1 MSTKF
6 VKIVK
11 NARRGRAF
19 SKKFRL
25 NLLFSLFF
33 LLALLLGSAWLVWKQ
48 ERGFDGSYID
58 SLWTVLFTLIGQG
71 EFAAAPRTVL
81 GRVVVFLLSIVGVAL
96 FGVVFSEILQRMMSS
111 KLREMMGMSRCKYQ
125 GHVLICGWNRRAEL
139 IIRQLLASGRQIAL
153 VAETRPANLPAEV
166 FFVSGR
172 ASEKEVLSRGGLD
185 SAAAAII
192 LSDPGAGDDDSRTI
206 LTGLAVESLNP
217 SVYSV
222 MELHNPDN
230 ERYARFA
237 HVDDIIYT
245 DQLIAD
251 ITAICTHYE
260 GISSF
265 IRDILSV
272 TDGGHSVAALDVT
285 EAFEGKTIG
294 ELFDRFCGDGLLPL
308 GVIVPPEARPDTP
321 VAQWRSRINP
331 ERRETVTLPMKVV
344 YIKKD

>member
-125 GHVLICGWNRRAEL
+125 GHVLIC
-139 IIRQLLASGRQIAL
+139 
-153 VAETRPANLPAEV
+153 
-166 FFVSGR
+166 
-172 ASEKEVLSRGGLD
+172 
-185 SAAAAII
+185 
-192 LSDPGAGDDDSRTI
+192 
-206 LTGLAVESLNP
+206 TG
-217 SVYSV
+217 
-222 MELHNPDN
+222 
-230 ERYARFA
+230 
-237 HVDDIIYT
+237 
-245 DQLIAD
+245 
-251 ITAICTHYE
+251 
-260 GISSF
+260 
-265 IRDILSV
+265 
-272 TDGGHSVAALDVT
+272 
-285 EAFEGKTIG
+285 
-294 ELFDRFCGDGLLPL
+294 
-308 GVIVPPEARPDTP
+308 
-321 VAQWRSRINP
+321 
-331 ERRETVTLPMKVV
+331 
-344 YIKKD
+344 